1 MPDAANIDY
10 YYRFGALG
18 ILMFVAL
25 PPGYKW
31 GAALNIM
38 LMPRPITP
46 FGPSLSPW
54 PSEIMARLKS
64 RSRRPTSF
72 WKSAGSGAASQWR
85 APDPYLHPDHVRI
98 LLGIRSIKAV
108 SPGGHAG
115 LVCWLGWASDPW
127 PYTVGIS
134 SLGIDSSP

>member
-10 YYRFGALG
+10 YDRFGALG

-54 PSEIMARLKS
+54 PAEIMARLKS
-64 RSRRPTSF
+64 RSRRLHHF
-72 WKSAGSGAASQWR
+72 GSPLGLGQQVSGEGQI
-85 APDPYLHPDHVRI
+85 RI
-98 LLGIRSIKAV
+98 SIQTMSGSCSEYVA
-108 SPGGHAG
+108 
-115 LVCWLGWASDPW
+115 
-127 PYTVGIS
+127 
-134 SLGIDSSP
+134 